1 MKVRLKLPKLSMSM
15 EEGTLTD
22 LLVEAGSS
30 FQEGQPLYA
39 VETDKATTEV
49 EAPCAGRLL
58 EWLVGEGSDIEPG
71 TEVCV
76 VEVRTA

>member
-1 MKVRLKLPKLSMSM
+1 MKVRLKLPRLSMSM

-22 LLVEAGSS
+22 WLLESGST
-30 FQEGQPLYA
+30 FEEGDPLYA

-49 EAPCAGRLL
+49 EAPCSGVLVEILVQAGA
-58 EWLVGEGSDIEPG
+58 DIEPG

-76 VEVRTA
+76 VETRP